1 MLTMDFDED
10 NVAFF
15 DHKPPDPR
23 PSSRRKVSLWP
34 NNYSASRIKPRRVSL
49 EKGKKRSTSHH
60 PFSPTRLPLSERL
73 TSDDEVCSDSGTF
86 HLLNHRSS
94 MTLSAIQQSI
104 DDDQVD
110 SGNSDFFHNNTL
122 ESVRNPTGQFLRWPR
137 TPRLPGRTRFRR
149 PVSPTCIHR
158 SDDTLDV
165 CEKPM
170 DLLQIRPIVLA
181 QQITLIELE
190 CFKAINAE
198 EFLSFKWNGREKA
211 KYAPSICAS
220 TRWFNRIIF
229 WIHQE
234 ILSLIP
240 LPKRVEMLAY
250 FIRTAKKLV
259 ELNNL
264 CSAKAFVSA
273 LQVECIHRLKETW
286 AGLSTRDRNTFK
298 KLSEIF
304 RPDNN
309 FENLRNMHDNAHLPC
324 IPYLGLYLNDLT
336 YIDVA
341 CPHTVSHGQSV
352 FTNQVRVDRI
362 NNVLRIIADF
372 QTSTYPFE
380 RNEVIASFLESQSY
394 LEELQRFIEDA
405 NYKASLRLEPP
416 QPPSTTPSVCAMDS
430 STHSVSLPLSGG
442 SMPPCMPSALGTTT
456 SATASSSSSCEPSDV
471 DGLFQPGHHHNISS
485 GVNLAFVN
493 TAATQKP
500 TRPRIGKP
508 FMKSHKRM
516 SSWTAGICDLT
527 KGNSPASRKTSFGT
541 AFSRTIHNE
550 PKPAM
555 TLKSWKNFD
564 ADLPDLPPMAP
575 NKTIAPAPSK
585 PVDTFTPST
594 LAGPNTEKI
603 PSHTQ
608 PISRDERITNDDAP
622 RLPGINEICKP
633 STPFKKRVKSSVA
646 FDILGTVETE
656 NELGALASQPP
667 TTVSSHRK
675 PSNAES
681 ITLSQFFPDD
691 TDHFHISSMTADFRE
706 MKVHPPDS
714 YSQPAVPKSSK
725 LGVAA
730 EDMPSYNR
738 TASVPNQKTA
748 LMNASATPWSS
759 SYSSPNSCS
768 PLQFA
773 FGDLGPP
780 VPELT
785 GAQSSPAT
793 LSSTICHR
801 DFLSLLAHSAL
812 KLVSQ
817 HPCHQGM
824 SPKIAAE
831 GPVLC
836 MINKAEIDL
845 PPSIHKRQQQ
855 QVEPLTPRCRATFEI
870 DGDAFS
876 SLSSLPPSSISST
889 RSSFSSATISSAI
902 ENRLIP
908 SSGAETNDVES
919 SGRLSSLATALRH
932 KLSYVSNRGHIAAN
946 LVMGAVSAVAR
957 RRSAILNSST
967 VSEADTLP
975 SPLKLKPRWAVLVA
989 WSPSET
995 EHCPSALS
1003 DRLHHAPPLSL
1014 VLFRP
1019 RRCHSKHLRML
1030 TTPSPVPKSVPSG
1043 TQRTVSFLGS
1053 PNSSVGG
1060 DVSSTFSNPE
1070 DFKTA
1075 ATLFSTSRCR
1085 LYASVSIYRPRKWG
1099 CQLSAPA
1106 SPLPVSL
1113 DSPSLQ
1119 LLDNQSRQ
1127 TVHLSY
1133 FNLQDQLAPS
1143 SPRPS
1148 SAVDRG
1154 SPRFSAPF
1162 LPLLR
1167 RFSLSLP
1174 LHRPRRQRRRGV
1186 IPQQQQSQAN
1196 VPCQYE
1202 QLEQQ
1207 QQQCLPGLSDFLLT
1221 SDSRALFATFPFT
1234 FRNWANPG

>member
-1 MLTMDFDED
+1 MLAMDFDED

-15 DHKPPDPR
+15 DHKPHDPR
-23 PSSRRKVSLWP
+23 PSSRRKVSLWS

-49 EKGKKRSTSHH
+49 ERGKKRSTSHH

-110 SGNSDFFHNNTL
+110 SGNNEFFHNNTL
-122 ESVRNPTGQFLRWPR
+122 ESVRNPAGQFLRWPR

-190 CFKAINAE
+190 CFKAIKAE

-264 CSAKAFVSA
+264 CSAKAVVSA

-416 QPPSTTPSVCAMDS
+416 QPPSTTPS
-430 STHSVSLPLSGG
+430 
-442 SMPPCMPSALGTTT
+442 
-456 SATASSSSSCEPSDV
+456 
-471 DGLFQPGHHHNISS
+471 
-485 GVNLAFVN
+485 
-493 TAATQKP
+493 KP

-527 KGNSPASRKTSFGT
+527 KGNSPASRKISFGT
-541 AFSRTIHNE
+541 AFSRTIHND
-550 PKPAM
+550 PRPAM

-564 ADLPDLPPMAP
+564 LDLSDLPPMAP

-585 PVDTFTPST
+585 PADAFTPST

-603 PSHTQ
+603 PGHAQ
-608 PISRDERITNDDAP
+608 PISRDERITNDDAS
-622 RLPGINEICKP
+622 RLPGINEICKS
-633 STPFKKRVKSSVA
+633 STPLKKRVKSSVA
-646 FDILGTVETE
+646 FDILGTDETK
-656 NELGALASQPP
+656 NELGALA
-667 TTVSSHRK
+667 K
-675 PSNAES
+675 PSNSDS
-681 ITLSQFFPDD
+681 ITPSQFPSDD
-691 TDHFHISSMTADFRE
+691 TDHLHISSVTADFKE
-706 MKVHPPDS
+706 MNVHPPDS
-714 YSQPAVPKSSK
+714 YSQLTVPKSSK

-780 VPELT
+780 VRELT
-785 GAQSSPAT
+785 GAQSSPDT

-845 PPSIHKRQQQ
+845 PPSIHKRHQHQ
-855 QVEPLTPRCRATFEI
+855 QVEPLTPRSRATFEI
-870 DGDAFS
+870 ADDAFS

-889 RSSFSSATISSAI
+889 RSSFSSATISSAL
-902 ENRLIP
+902 ENCLIP
-908 SSGAETNDVES
+908 SSGAEANDFGS
-919 SGRLSSLATALRH
+919 SGPLNSLATALRH

-946 LVMGAVSAVAR
+946 LVIGAVSAVAR
-957 RRSAILNSST
+957 RRSAILKSST
-967 VSEADTLP
+967 VNEADALP
-975 SPLKLKPRWAVLVA
+975 SPLKRKPRWAVLVA

-1003 DRLHHAPPLSL
+1003 DRLHHVPPLSL

-1019 RRCHSKHLRML
+1019 RRCHSKHLRIL
-1030 TTPSPVPKSVPSG
+1030 TDPSPLPTRMPSG
-1043 TQRTVSFLGS
+1043 TQRTVSFLGP
-1053 PNSSVGG
+1053 PNSSVSG

-1070 DFKTA
+1070 DFRTA

-1113 DSPSLQ
+1113 DPPTLQ

-1133 FNLQDQLAPS
+1133 FNLQDQLAILAPS

-1154 SPRFSAPF
+1154 SPGFSAPF

-1174 LHRPRRQRRRGV
+1174 LHRPRRQRR
-1186 IPQQQQSQAN
+1186 
-1196 VPCQYE
+1196 
-1202 QLEQQ
+1202 
-1207 QQQCLPGLSDFLLT
+1207 LSDFLLT

-1234 FRNWANPG
+1234 FRNWADPS